1 MCDGEMNNDQITMG
15 LKVNKKKDNQKK
27 YENSKVETCLK
38 WKENRQSENNRKR
51 NYEVIFKSIR

>member
-1 MCDGEMNNDQITMG
+1 MCDGEMNNDQITMR

-27 YENSKVETCLK
+27 YENSKVETSLK
-38 WKENRQSENNRKR
+38 WKENRQSENRKR